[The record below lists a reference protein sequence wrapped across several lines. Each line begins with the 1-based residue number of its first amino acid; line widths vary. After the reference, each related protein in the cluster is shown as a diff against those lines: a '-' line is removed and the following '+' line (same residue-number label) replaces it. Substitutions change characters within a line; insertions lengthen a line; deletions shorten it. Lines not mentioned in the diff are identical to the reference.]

1 MFTGLIEEI
10 GIISKIERG
19 SRSAQISIKATKVIE
34 DLKIGD
40 SISTNG
46 ACLTVIS
53 FSKQEFTVDVMN
65 ETMKM
70 TTFSNS
76 KIGQQVN
83 LERALRLNDRLGG
96 HMLSGH
102 IDGIALIKNIQK
114 VDIASIFTIEPPIQL
129 MQFIINKGSV
139 SLDGISLTVSEISER
154 NFKVS
159 IIPHTASYTTL
170 LTKKTGDKINLE
182 TDMIAKYLQKL
193 MGIKNPKKKNNKQS
207 ISIDS
212 LINNG
217 F

>member
-19 SRSAQISIKATKVIE
+19 NRSAQISIKAGKVIE

-53 FSKQEFTVDVMN
+53 FNKQGFIVDVMN

-76 KIGQQVN
+76 KISQQVN
-83 LERALRLNDRLGG
+83 LERALRLSDRLGG
-96 HMLSGH
+96 HMVSGH
-102 IDGIALIKNIQK
+102 IDGIATIKSIKK
-114 VDIASIFTIEPPIQL
+114 VDIATVLTLEPPIEL

-139 SLDGISLTVSEISER
+139 SLDGISLTVSEISEF

-159 IIPHTASYTTL
+159 IIPHTASNTTL

-193 MGIKNPKKKNNKQS
+193 MGNNIPNENKTQS
-207 ISIDS
+207 ISINS